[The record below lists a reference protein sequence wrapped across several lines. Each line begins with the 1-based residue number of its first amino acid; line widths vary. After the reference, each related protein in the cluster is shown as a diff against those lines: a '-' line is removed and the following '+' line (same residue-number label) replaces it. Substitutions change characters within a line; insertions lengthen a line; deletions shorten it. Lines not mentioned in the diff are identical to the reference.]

1 LKSWISNEALND
13 GGAFFRESVEP
24 IPEKR
29 SGLSAARAA
38 LAAKT
43 VGGRAGIRLRKKVP
57 RRVLPLL
64 PEVAEEAEL
73 GGFDFGHIAAGVE
86 RAHQETTEN
95 QAQEKARNGVVGRGG
110 G

>member
-1 LKSWISNEALND
+1 MTEGLFFGNRWNRFLK
-13 GGAFFRESVEP
+13 
-24 IPEKR
+24 KR

-57 RRVLPLL
+57 RRALPLL

-86 RAHQETTEN
+86 RAHQETAEN